1 MEVNKGR
8 IFIGRLNHRSDLLL
22 SLTEICKK
30 ENIQLGIF
38 TLIGAVTRAH
48 LGYYD
53 QDSKKY
59 TECVELIKKLEIIS
73 CTGNISL
80 KDGEIFVHAHI
91 TLADHQGQCYG
102 GHLLRGATIFAAE
115 YHIIE
120 LTGAVLE
127 RENDPETG
135 LSLWKQ

>member
-1 MEVNKGR
+1 MCRR
-8 IFIGRLNHRSDLLL
+8 IHRHD
-22 SLTEICKK
+22 
-30 ENIQLGIF
+30 
-38 TLIGAVTRAH
+38 V
-48 LGYYD
+48 

-59 TECVELIKKLEIIS
+59 SECVELIKKLEITS

-115 YHIIE
+115 YYITE

-135 LSLWKQ
+135 LSLWNQASQ